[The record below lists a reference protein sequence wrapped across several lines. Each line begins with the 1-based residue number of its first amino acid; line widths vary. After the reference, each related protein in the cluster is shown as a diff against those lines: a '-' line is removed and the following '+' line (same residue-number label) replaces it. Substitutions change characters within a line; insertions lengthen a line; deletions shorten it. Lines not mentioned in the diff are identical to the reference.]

1 MKAGFFSILT
11 GSAVLAMASM
21 TRGDEAA
28 APVKPDAVKPAA
40 VAPAASAE
48 MSAEVR
54 ERQMKISAEMRE
66 ISMKLRPIYERL
78 QNDPEMKAAIENL
91 MKTQQAVNTL
101 RETKMRADPESARL
115 LDRLDAL
122 RQEIKEMGGPGMSG
136 IGPNNR
142 QGSGGG
148 AVRPPTIPH
157 GVKQTPPVEAP
168 KAP

>member
-1 MKAGFFSILT
+1 MKAGLISILS
-11 GSAVLAMASM
+11 GSAVLAMVSM
-21 TRGDEAA
+21 TRGVETTA
-28 APVKPDAVKPAA
+28 APVTPDAARPAA

-48 MSAEVR
+48 ISAEAR

-66 ISMKLRPIYERL
+66 LSMKMRPVYERL

-101 RETKMRADPESARL
+101 RETKLRADPESARL
-115 LDRLDAL
+115 MDRMDAL
-122 RQEIKEMGGPGMSG
+122 RKEIKEMGGPGSS

-142 QGSGGG
+142 QGPAGVMR
-148 AVRPPTIPH
+148 APMVPH
-157 GVKQTPPVEAP
+157 GVKPVAPVEAP